1 MTVSR
6 RFGSLILTVSLL
18 ALLTAG
24 SVLVSQATSE
34 RNTTTTTKPA
44 ADPGASSIEGMATS
58 PSATNE
64 PPSKKE
70 APASATSPANDGKP
84 KDPKE
89 LPATSEELIA
99 AALEAS
105 TINYET
111 SLRERA
117 FALYND
123 PRLDARFRSPVIDWE
138 AGRALF
144 AEIDEKA
151 ATLSKELLADLA
163 PIRARPS
170 DVISVFNRPRA
181 DKQSSQGPRRESLV
195 RRVATRTPAQAR
207 CISVTKMDVSW
218 KSYLVPGTNIR
229 LWIQY
234 GTEGELK
241 NVFAPMVGK
250 VWRAFPDYFTY
261 PLPDN
266 GNVCDESNPDSAVDM
281 YLVIGSTLDPREKL
295 CGLTT
300 APSGCTLS
308 SLRASGATQ
317 STESATPP
325 KSSAY
330 MMINIDTPDR
340 TLLLD
345 TIAHELAHAGQCAY
359 DAHDDNWLMESTATW
374 VAFKVFK
381 ALGNTPREEYRLLRT
396 FYGSDLVPVFPNL
409 DKTLIVPQ
417 NRYGGWLFFYSA
429 SVDLG
434 DNIVKA
440 VWQAAVGPPR
450 GIEVVDRV
458 IPLDKHFP
466 RYAVRS
472 WNQDLTPQPW
482 PYKTDDKT
490 FPPDLKPDPITPV
503 KFLTASIQTLNQ
515 PVDPLAARYHRVT
528 FAAGIRKVT
537 FENFFSDIPYAHVWA
552 VKKIGND
559 WKEPED
565 WSKEEQKIF
574 CRDLADENLTEL
586 VIVVSNTH
594 RQFPLPADPA
604 PRIIGDSV
612 GCEYIAGWAQASLR
626 VKQGDNDVS
635 YVSNRANLKFKPRAS
650 PLQTTSGATQYD
662 LMPTA
667 VTWTATG
674 KEGDCEISGQ
684 ITIGIPSFEN
694 QPLDAL
700 VTQPAFGYMNVV
712 GLDGGDFHSVKVSA
726 TNRNAFFKKTCPG
739 DPPTVT
745 KYYSGVAWV
754 LLVLS
759 EKNTYVGPTVEFKG
773 TKTVDLAGPT
783 GFLSMLPPGTV
794 LPDIALQALRQQQP
808 ASNKSEVYTWNWE
821 LHPLNFGTTSGP

>member
-1 MTVSR
+1 MTMSC
-6 RFGSLILTVSLL
+6 RFGSLILTASIL
-18 ALLTAG
+18 AILTVG
-24 SVLVSQATSE
+24 SAPAS
-34 RNTTTTTKPA
+34 PA
-44 ADPGASSIEGMATS
+44 ASS
-58 PSATNE
+58 PD
-64 PPSKKE
+64 
-70 APASATSPANDGKP
+70 ASATSPDDAGKP
-84 KDPKE
+84 RVPKE
-89 LPATSEELIA
+89 PQATSEDLIA
-99 AALEAS
+99 AALEAG
-105 TINYET
+105 TITYEA

-144 AEIDEKA
+144 AEIEEKA

-170 DVISVFNRPRA
+170 DAISVFNRPRT
-181 DKQSSQGPRRESLV
+181 DKKSSQRPQAESFV
-195 RRVATRTPAQAR
+195 RRVASRSPAQAH
-207 CISVTKMDVSW
+207 CVSVTKMDSSW
-218 KSYLVPGTNIR
+218 KSRVVRGTNIR
-229 LWIQY
+229 LWIQ
-234 GTEGELK
+234 GEEDL
-241 NVFAPMVGK
+241 APYETMVGK
-250 VWRAFPDYFTY
+250 VWHAFPDYFTY

-266 GNVCDESNPDSAVDM
+266 GSPCDESNPDSAVDL
-281 YLVIGSTLDPREKL
+281 YLVIGNTVDPRDRL
-295 CGLTT
+295 CSLST
-300 APSGCTLS
+300 APPGCTLS
-308 SLRASGATQ
+308 GARAAGMTPP
-317 STESATPP
+317 TESTTPS

-330 MMINIDTPDR
+330 MLVNIDTLDR

-359 DAHDDNWLMESTATW
+359 DAHEDNWLQESTATW

-381 ALGNTPREEYRLLRT
+381 ALGNTPTSEYGELRA
-396 FYGSDLVPVFPNL
+396 FKYASRSDLAPVFPNL
-409 DKTLIVPQ
+409 HKNLTLMQ
-417 NRYGGWLFFYSA
+417 NRYGAWLFFYSA

-450 GIEVVDRV
+450 GIEAVNTV
-458 IPLDKHFP
+458 IPLDQHFP

-482 PYKTDDKT
+482 PYKTNDKT

-503 KFLTASIQTLNQ
+503 KFLKASIQTLHQ

-528 FAAGIRKVT
+528 FADGIRKVT
-537 FENFFSDIPYAHVWA
+537 FENLFMNIPYAHVWA

-574 CRDLADENLTEL
+574 CRDLDDENLTEL

-594 RQFPLPADPA
+594 RQFPLPPDPA

-612 GCEYIAGWAQASLR
+612 GCQYISGWAQATLH
-626 VKQGDNDVS
+626 VKEGNTDVN
-635 YVSNRANLKFKPRAS
+635 YVSGRTKLKFKPRAS
-650 PLQTTSGATQYD
+650 PLQNMPGDTQYD

-667 VTWTATG
+667 VTWTASG
-674 KEGDCEISGQ
+674 HEGDCTIDGQ

-694 QPLDAL
+694 QPLDVL
-700 VTQPAFGYMNVV
+700 VTETAYGYMNVV
-712 GLDGGDFHSVKVSA
+712 GLDGGDFHSIKVSA

-745 KYYSGVAWV
+745 KYFSGAVWQ

-759 EKNTYVGPTVEFKG
+759 QKNTYEGPTVAFIG
-773 TKTVDLAGPT
+773 TKTIDLAGPT
-783 GFLSMLPPGTV
+783 GFMGLLPPGTV
-794 LPDIALQALRQQQP
+794 LPDIALQALRQAP
-808 ASNKSEVYTWNWE
+808 ASNRSEVYTWNWE
-821 LHPLNFGTTSGP
+821 LRPLNFGQTAGN